1 MQEIWINLGRSD
13 KARRPST
20 IIEISN
26 TGLFKRL
33 DGTIGVIPLRMQI
46 GTPPKLVYRILM
58 EYFKPKTEEDIRL
71 GRDIIDHVSYEP
83 VDMNINDIR
92 NLRWCTQK
100 ENNNFDEHLH
110 NLSTALKGKSKS
122 KPVWNKGKKGLQV
135 AWNKGKHRK
144 VIDGR
149 HVYY

>member
-1 MQEIWINLGRSD
+1 MQEIWINLERSN
-13 KARRPST
+13 KAMRPNT

-46 GTPPKLVYRILM
+46 GKPPKRVYRILM
-58 EYFKPKTEEDIRL
+58 DYFKSRTEEDIRL
-71 GRDIIDHVSYEP
+71 GRNIVDHISYEP
-83 VDMNINDIR
+83 VGMNINDIR

-100 ENNNFDEHLH
+100 ENNNFDEHLY

-122 KPVWNKGKKGLQV
+122 KPVWNKGKKGLQT

-149 HVYY
+149 YIYY